1 MFDTVTATPDNS
13 DIQRI
18 TLESSLAGMLIRTTR
33 ARYAGKTS
41 AAKIAVHMRVWT
53 TGHGVWT
60 PR

>member
-1 MFDTVTATPDNS
+1 M
-13 DIQRI
+13 
-18 TLESSLAGMLIRTTR
+18 TLLETLTKTLAGILIRTTR

>member
-1 MFDTVTATPDNS
+1 M
-13 DIQRI
+13 
-18 TLESSLAGMLIRTTR
+18 TLLEALTKTLAGILIRTTR

-41 AAKIAVHMRVWT
+41 AAKIAVHTRVWT